1 MVIDKCVYENI
12 KTMSRRGGCVCVTP
26 SFLRGRLQE
35 DSRKS
40 GWLSPMWFKHGDS
53 INNHLRQNDRQK
65 STIIVAEVHH
75 YCGRSWVIWKV
86 KTWMDRNPPMLYE
99 DIMMII
105 MKILP
110 VFRTRYVWLFL
121 HFSMEENVERSRA
134 GCKAE
139 LVVKRPWPP
148 ACVVCTAEVCTC
160 VCLFSPA
167 NRTNQHLDRM
177 LVGHLTPDSG
187 GWLVRTSIRTSINCS
202 CGE

>member
-134 GCKAE
+134 GCKEA
-139 LVVKRPWPP
+139 LTSWPRVLFAQRRFAP
-148 ACVVCTAEVCTC
+148 VC
-160 VCLFSPA
+160 VCLARPTGPTS
-167 NRTNQHLDRM
+167 T
-177 LVGHLTPDSG
+177 LTG
-187 GWLVRTSIRTSINCS
+187 CWLVTWPLILGDGW
-202 CGE
+202 CGPVYGPV